1 MIDVERETLARE
13 YPSPAGA
20 VHNRPIPLGYLQTRP
35 RRLKFSSSKIKC
47 GLQLSLVQYRPSK
60 YRSVRFRGPP
70 PIPQQTDR
78 LPLSEWISPRPRHR
92 NLPSPVR
99 PATTQNPRQKA
110 LPFPSLTSPHR
121 LSCLL
126 ACLVA
131 RNMLLSLLLPA
142 AVLLVFLLTRPRR
155 KIPKGLRRVPGPKGL
170 PLIGNTLQVPASRP
184 EKKFLEWARE
194 FGEIYRVQIGWNE
207 WVFVNSDIA
216 VKVHLLSRSHTLAFW
231 GLSSLW
237 SVGYGADGRKFSI
250 SRAR

>member
-1 MIDVERETLARE
+1 MRSTVVACITVS
-13 YPSPAGA
+13 SP
-20 VHNRPIPLGYLQTRP
+20 H
-35 RRLKFSSSKIKC
+35 
-47 GLQLSLVQYRPSK
+47 
-60 YRSVRFRGPP
+60 RSVRVRG
-70 PIPQQTDR
+70 
-78 LPLSEWISPRPRHR
+78 PRHR

-110 LPFPSLTSPHR
+110 LPFPSLTSPHQ

-155 KIPKGLRRVPGPKGL
+155 KIPQGLRRVPGPKGL

-194 FGEIYRVQIGWNE
+194 FGEVYRVQIGWNE
-207 WVFVNSDIA
+207 WVFVNSDVA
-216 VKVHLLSRSHTLAFW
+216 VKVPLLSRSHTL
-231 GLSSLW
+231 LPHSLRVVW
-237 SVGYGADGRKFSI
+237 YGADGRKFSI